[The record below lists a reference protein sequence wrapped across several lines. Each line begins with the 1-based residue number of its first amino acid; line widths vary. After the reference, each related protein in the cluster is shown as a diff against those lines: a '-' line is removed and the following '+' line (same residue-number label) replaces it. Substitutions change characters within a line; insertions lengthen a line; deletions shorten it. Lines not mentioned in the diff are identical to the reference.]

1 MAEQDPYR
9 VLGVSKDASDAEIKR
24 AFRKKARQFHP
35 DRNPGDA
42 GAEAKFKQVQAAHE
56 KIGSAEARREYDQQQ
71 QMANMFGGGRGGNPF
86 GGMGGGFEDVLG
98 QICLLYTSPSPR
110 DRSLSRMPSSA

>member
-42 GAEAKFKQVQAAHE
+42 GAEAKFKQTSIVCG
-56 KIGSAEARREYDQQQ
+56 IGL
-71 QMANMFGGGRGGNPF
+71 F
-86 GGMGGGFEDVLG
+86 VLG
-98 QICLLYTSPSPR
+98 AIGFGLLVLMDNFFPWLIH
-110 DRSLSRMPSSA
+110 DVIGIGN